1 MNRFFQT
8 AIVACA
14 LAAAPAAGAANAKVT
29 AAIDSTVIEM
39 GSRATIT
46 VDIAD
51 ANSAGT
57 FIDLPAAGSESPEN
71 NVDFISVEADT
82 FPAGYQYKI
91 LIQAFEPGTITFAPF
106 RYVVGN
112 DTAES
117 DFLTL
122 KVLPVD
128 LDSLETINPMESIV
142 NPPRKWYDYIPE
154 WLIWTL
160 VGLAIAAIAV

>member
-8 AIVACA
+8 AVVACA

-57 FIDLPAAGSESPEN
+57 FIDLPAAEVKAPKIMWILYLSKPIH
-71 NVDFISVEADT
+71 FLRLSV
-82 FPAGYQYKI
+82 
-91 LIQAFEPGTITFAPF
+91 
-106 RYVVGN
+106 
-112 DTAES
+112 
-117 DFLTL
+117 
-122 KVLPVD
+122 
-128 LDSLETINPMESIV
+128 
-142 NPPRKWYDYIPE
+142 
-154 WLIWTL
+154 
-160 VGLAIAAIAV
+160 